1 MNKVFQLLLSL
12 TLAALCLPQSH
23 ACSRALYVGSD
34 ETVITGRSMDWAED
48 MQTNLWV
55 FPRGIERNGL
65 AGAESPVWKA
75 KYGSVVASV
84 YQLASADGMNE
95 KGLVMNML
103 YLAESD
109 YGQAVPGH
117 PPMSISLWGQYV
129 LDNFATVK
137 EAVEAMQAKP
147 LQLIAPNL
155 PNGEAST
162 IHLSISDA
170 SGDSAILEYV
180 GGKLVIHH
188 GKQYQIMTNSPIYS
202 KQLALNDYWQSI
214 GGTVFLPGTNR
225 AADRFAR
232 ASFFLGALPKA
243 LDKHYIQGVPDQSY
257 AYQAV
262 ASLMSLMRAVSVPL
276 GITTPGAPNIAST
289 IWRTAA
295 DQKNRIYYFDS
306 ATRPN
311 TFWVSFDKLNFTEG
325 SPVLS
330 LALDKGQIY
339 AGEVSA
345 QFKPTPSFSFM
356 SAQ

>member
-1 MNKVFQLLLSL
+1 MNKVQLLLFA

-34 ETVITGRSMDWAED
+34 ETVITGRSMDWVED

-55 FPRGIERNGL
+55 FPRGIERSGL
-65 AGAESPVWKA
+65 AGTGTPVWKS

-109 YGQAVPGH
+109 YGQPQSGH

-137 EAVEAMQAKP
+137 EAVDALQAKP

-155 PNGEAST
+155 PNGKAST

-170 SGDSAILEYV
+170 SGDSAIFEYV
-180 GGKLVIHH
+180 KGNLVVHH

-202 KQLALNDYWQSI
+202 KQLALNEYWQSI

-232 ASFFLGALPKA
+232 ASFFLGALPMS
-243 LDKHYIQGVPDQSY
+243 LDKNYIQGVPEQSY

-262 ASLMSLMRAVSVPL
+262 ASVMSLMRAVSVPL
-276 GITTPGAPNIAST
+276 GITTPGEPNIAST

-311 TFWVSFDKLNFTEG
+311 TFWVSLDQLKWTEG
-325 SPVLS
+325 TPIMS
-330 LALDKGQIY
+330 LPLDKGQIY
-339 AGEVSA
+339 AGEVSR
-345 QFKPTPSFSFM
+345 QFKPTSPFSFM
-356 SAQ
+356 PAH